1 MEQPQ
6 TQPVGHAR
14 GAAADSQSWRQLY
27 FWAGISAVAFVA
39 LLIVAV
45 VLDAVAP
52 PPIHGGAETL
62 EFIAGHKAVY
72 VAEQLLWTVPNILP
86 VLVFVTLFVA
96 LAPLNKSLALL
107 ATVIGALPWA
117 LFLAVPVTSRGSM
130 ILVNLSDS
138 YVNAI
143 GTAGPGTVGSDMRL
157 RYAAAAEAVIA
168 ENNTPAA
175 VGALSALGILLI
187 SLTMLQG
194 VLPRAVAWLGVAA
207 GAVGVVAEALRF
219 AVPEVYLVYGILM
232 WAWFTAVG
240 IALIRLS
247 RRTPRA
253 GGAAA

>member
-1 MEQPQ
+1 MEQPR
-6 TQPVGHAR
+6 TQPLGHAR

-52 PPIHGGAETL
+52 PPIHGGADTL
-62 EFIAGHKAVY
+62 EFIARHKAVY
-72 VAEQLLWTVPNILP
+72 IAEQLLWTVPNILP

-96 LAPLNKSLALL
+96 LAPLNKSLALM
-107 ATVIGALPWA
+107 ATVVGALPWA

-138 YVNAI
+138 YANAI
-143 GTAGPGTVGSDMRL
+143 GTAGADARL

-175 VGALSALGILLI
+175 AGVLSALGILLI
-187 SLTMLQG
+187 SLTMLKG

-207 GAVGVVAEALRF
+207 GAVGVVAEALRL

>member
-1 MEQPQ
+1 MEQPR
-6 TQPVGHAR
+6 TRPLSHAR
-14 GAAADSQSWRQLY
+14 STAAGSQSWRQLY

-86 VLVFVTLFVA
+86 VLVFVALFVA
-96 LAPLNKSLALL
+96 LAPLNKSLALM

-138 YVNAI
+138 YANAI
-143 GTAGPGTVGSDMRL
+143 GTTPGPMPGSAM
-157 RYAAAAEAVIA
+157 
-168 ENNTPAA
+168 P
-175 VGALSALGILLI
+175 
-187 SLTMLQG
+187 
-194 VLPRAVAWLGVAA
+194 PR
-207 GAVGVVAEALRF
+207 
-219 AVPEVYLVYGILM
+219 
-232 WAWFTAVG
+232 
-240 IALIRLS
+240 
-247 RRTPRA
+247 RRR
-253 GGAAA
+253 

>member
-1 MEQPQ
+1 MEQPR
-6 TQPVGHAR
+6 TRPLSHAR
-14 GAAADSQSWRQLY
+14 STAAGSQSWRQLY
-27 FWAGISAVAFVA
+27 FWAGVSAVAFVA

-96 LAPLNKSLALL
+96 LAPLNKSLALM

-138 YVNAI
+138 YANAI
-143 GTAGPGTVGSDMRL
+143 GTAGADARL

>member
-1 MEQPQ
+1 
-6 TQPVGHAR
+6 
-14 GAAADSQSWRQLY
+14 
-27 FWAGISAVAFVA
+27 VA

-62 EFIAGHKAVY
+62 EFIARHKAVY

-96 LAPLNKSLALL
+96 LAPLNKSLALM

-138 YVNAI
+138 YANAI
-143 GTAGPGTVGSDMRL
+143 GTAGADARL

>member
-1 MEQPQ
+1 MEQPR
-6 TQPVGHAR
+6 TRPLSHAR
-14 GAAADSQSWRQLY
+14 STAAGSQSWRQLY
-27 FWAGISAVAFVA
+27 FWAGVSAVAFVA

-62 EFIAGHKAVY
+62 EFIARHKAVY

-96 LAPLNKSLALL
+96 LAPLNKSLALM

-138 YVNAI
+138 YANAI
-143 GTAGPGTVGSDMRL
+143 GTAGADARL

>member
-1 MEQPQ
+1 MEQPR
-6 TQPVGHAR
+6 TRPLSHAR
-14 GAAADSQSWRQLY
+14 GAAAGGQSWRQLY

-39 LLIVAV
+39 LLILAV

-62 EFIAGHKAVY
+62 EFIARHKGVY

-96 LAPLNKSLALL
+96 LAPVNKSLALL

-117 LFLAVPVTSRGSM
+117 LFLAVPVTSRGSL
-130 ILVNLSDS
+130 ILVDLSDS
-138 YVNAI
+138 YMNAI
-143 GTAGPGTVGSDMRL
+143 GADGADAKL
-157 RYAAAAEAVIA
+157 RYATAAEAVIA

-175 VGALSALGILLI
+175 VGVLSALGILLI
-187 SLTMLQG
+187 SLTMLKG

-240 IALIRLS
+240 IALIRMA

-253 GGAAA
+253 GAAAA

>member
-6 TQPVGHAR
+6 TQPLGHAR
-14 GAAADSQSWRQLY
+14 GAAAESQSWRQLY

-96 LAPLNKSLALL
+96 LAPLNKSLALM

-130 ILVNLSDS
+130 ILVDLSDS
-138 YVNAI
+138 YANAI
-143 GTAGPGTVGSDMRL
+143 GTAGADARL

-175 VGALSALGILLI
+175 VGVLSALGILLM
-187 SLTMLQG
+187 SLTMLKG

-207 GAVGVVAEALRF
+207 GAIGVVAEALRF

-240 IALIRLS
+240 ITLIRLS

-253 GGAAA
+253 DGAAA